1 MNDRNER
8 HYNSGPVPPLLDLQL
23 VPTLA
28 VAGIVLGVGHRLQ
41 RAVPVLARAN
51 IPAPVVGG
59 LLVALAVTL
68 ARSSFDEPVRFD
80 TTLQTPLMIAFFT
93 SIGFGASVAL
103 LRAGGP
109 ALVVLLALAT
119 AGGIVQNLV
128 GGAMAALLGQ
138 SPLLGVLAGS
148 LTLTGG
154 PATGLAFAPLFEEA
168 GLTGAATLATAAAM
182 AGIVSSGLLGNPLGT
197 WLIERRG
204 LRREAGGDRGGGS
217 PEGAETTGRGP
228 SLPGEGPRPR
238 DSDAPPP
245 PTWGGDRGG
254 GSMNEQ
260 PSRPERS
267 SKGFVGRGPALVRA
281 LVFLLVAMWAG
292 SWLSAGIE
300 ALGVTL
306 PAYVGAMI
314 VAALLRNLDEA
325 TGWLGLDPRVLD
337 ELGHVAL
344 SFFLALALMTLRL
357 WELQGLALPLLA
369 ILAVQVA
376 IMVPMCLGPVFRWTG
391 RDYESAVATSG
402 FCGFMLGIT
411 ANAMANMD
419 ALVERY
425 GPAPRA
431 FLVVPIVGAFF
442 IDFTNALVLTVFLN
456 LWG

>member
-1 MNDRNER
+1 M
-8 HYNSGPVPPLLDLQL
+8 LDLAL

-28 VAGIVLGVGHRLQ
+28 VAALVLVAGHRLQ

-59 LLVALAVTL
+59 LVVALAVTV
-68 ARSSFDEPVRFD
+68 ARAFVDDPVRFD
-80 TTLQTPLMIAFFT
+80 TSLQTPLMIAFFT
-93 SIGFGASVAL
+93 SIGFGASLTL
-103 LRAGGP
+103 LRRGGP
-109 ALVVLLALAT
+109 AMLLLLALAT
-119 AGGIVQNLV
+119 AGGVVQNLV
-128 GGAMAALLGQ
+128 GGGVAALLGH

-154 PATGLAFAPLFEEA
+154 PATGLAFAPLFEKA
-168 GLTGAATLATAAAM
+168 GLGGAATLATAAAM

-204 LRREAGGDRGGGS
+204 LRPESAS
-217 PEGAETTGRGP
+217 PAP
-228 SLPGEGPRPR
+228 SPRA
-238 DSDAPPP
+238 DAAPEPPP
-245 PTWGGDRGG
+245 AAGAGLLPRLAPGT
-254 GSMNEQ
+254 
-260 PSRPERS
+260 
-267 SKGFVGRGPALVRA
+267 GPALVRA
-281 LVFLLVAMWAG
+281 LAVLLVAMWAG

-300 ALGVTL
+300 AAGVTL

-314 VAALLRNLDEA
+314 VAALLRNLDEL
-325 TGWLGLDPRVLD
+325 TGWLSLDAALLEDV
-337 ELGHVAL
+337 GHVAL

-357 WELQGLALPLLA
+357 WELRGLALPLLV
-369 ILAVQVA
+369 ILVVQVA
-376 IMVPMCLGPVFRWTG
+376 IMVPMCLGPVFRWMG

-431 FLVVPIVGAFF
+431 FLVVPLVGAFF

-456 LWG
+456 FWG